1 MPGGAAVTSNLSVP
15 RNGAAFS
22 ESVAAIA
29 TDAIAPRHRASST
42 RTRHTARAF
51 YPCSPAST
59 STRANVTHAVGLR
72 PSAFVE
78 DSYGQ
83 EHRRPHVREDHSQ
96 RARHARREACRCGSG
111 LRSRCR
117 SAQRTEAARLLHLGT
132 SRWREKRDVPR
143 PAVLRQRSTS
153 ELRVAASRTR
163 RAQCTGPHSEVHP
176 RRVQPRRSRL
186 LNGPE
191 HTPRRPAP
199 RLAAWAHLRLFTFSQ
214 ED

>member
-1 MPGGAAVTSNLSVP
+1 MTHRVSAQGRAAY
-15 RNGAAFS
+15 RK
-22 ESVAAIA
+22 SVAAIA
-29 TDAIAPRHRASST
+29 TGAIPPRHRASST

-78 DSYGQ
+78 D
-83 EHRRPHVREDHSQ
+83 
-96 RARHARREACRCGSG
+96 
-111 LRSRCR
+111 RCR

-132 SRWREKRDVPR
+132 SRWREKCDVPR
-143 PAVLRQRSTS
+143 PAVLRQRRPS
-153 ELRVAASRTR
+153 ELRVAASCKR
-163 RAQCTGPHSEVHP
+163 RAQRTGLNSAVHP

-186 LNGPE
+186 LNGPR
-191 HTPRRPAP
+191 HTPRRPASG
-199 RLAAWAHLRLFTFSQ
+199 LAVWAHHRLFTFPQ